1 MLRSLRPGAR
11 WMTCLRRAMLCMV
24 EIGVAMALV
33 ASTAVAAEAAADAR
47 LATGSGVFDYTFVSA
62 QTPRKVTVW
71 YHRPAEAGADAA
83 IVFVL
88 HGQNRTASNYR
99 KYWIPF
105 AERQRFV
112 LLVPEFSR
120 SQFPGNRGY
129 NFGNMVGPDGKQHP
143 ERQWTYS
150 AIEALFDD
158 VRAANGFVRKTYDI
172 YGHSAG
178 GQFVHRLVLFKP
190 HARFRVAVA
199 ANSGWYT
206 MPDRSVRF
214 PYGLGGSSVGPEQIA
229 RALSR
234 RLVVLLGD
242 ADNDPGHPDLNR
254 TLGALEQGPHRLARG
269 QAFFDSAQRAAAQ
282 LQVPLAWTLETAPG
296 AAHSNAA
303 MAPFAA
309 RWVGIREDAVA
320 GSARQ

>member
-1 MLRSLRPGAR
+1 MLRSLRPSAR
-11 WMTCLRRAMLCMV
+11 WMACMRRAVLCMV
-24 EIGVAMALV
+24 QVGAVMALV
-33 ASTAVAAEAAADAR
+33 ANTATAAQASAEAR
-47 LATGSGVFDYTFVSA
+47 LASGSGVFDYTFVSA
-62 QTPRKVTVW
+62 ETPRKVTVW

-88 HGQNRTASNYR
+88 HGQGRTASNYR
-99 KYWIPF
+99 KHWIPF

-120 SQFPGNRGY
+120 SQFPGNQGY
-129 NFGNMVGPDGKQHP
+129 NLGNMVGPDGKQHP

-158 VRAANGFVRKTYDI
+158 VRAANGFVPKTYDI

-214 PYGLGGSSVGPEQIA
+214 PYGLGGSSVGPEQLT

-242 ADNDPGHPDLNR
+242 ADNNPDDPQLKH
-254 TLGALEQGPHRLARG
+254 TFGALEQGPHRLARG
-269 QAFFDSAQRAAAQ
+269 DAFFQRAKRMAAE
-282 LQVPLAWTLETAPG
+282 LGVPLAWTLETAPG
-296 AAHSNAA
+296 VAHSNAA

-309 RWVGIREDAVA
+309 RWVGMSEDAVA
-320 GSARQ
+320 GGTRQ

>member
-1 MLRSLRPGAR
+1 MLSIA
-11 WMTCLRRAMLCMV
+11 
-24 EIGVAMALV
+24 EICVAMIFLAH
-33 ASTAVAAEAAADAR
+33 AAAAADVASDAR
-47 LATGSGVFDYTFVSA
+47 LNTGSGSFDYHFAGGDV
-62 QTPRKVTVW
+62 PRKVTVW
-71 YHRPAEAGADAA
+71 YHRPAAAGADAPV
-83 IVFVL
+83 VFVM
-88 HGQNRTASNYR
+88 HGQGRTASNYR

-120 SQFPGNRGY
+120 SHFPGNRGY
-129 NFGNMVGPDGKQHP
+129 NLGNMVGPDGKHHP
-143 ERQWTYS
+143 ERQWTYT

-158 VRAANGFVRKTYDI
+158 VRAANGFARTTYDI

-190 HARFRVAVA
+190 NARFRVAVA

-206 MPDRSVRF
+206 MPDRTVRF
-214 PYGLGGSSVGPEQIA
+214 PYGLGGSSTGVEQVK
-229 RALSR
+229 RALTR

-242 ADNDPGHPDLNR
+242 ADNDPDDAQLQR

-269 QAFFDSAQRAAAQ
+269 HAFFEQAKRAASE
-282 LQVPLAWTLETAPG
+282 LRVPLAWTLEVAPG
-296 AAHSNAA
+296 VGHSNAA

-309 RWVGIREDAVA
+309 RWVGVSEETVA
-320 GSARQ
+320 GGASK